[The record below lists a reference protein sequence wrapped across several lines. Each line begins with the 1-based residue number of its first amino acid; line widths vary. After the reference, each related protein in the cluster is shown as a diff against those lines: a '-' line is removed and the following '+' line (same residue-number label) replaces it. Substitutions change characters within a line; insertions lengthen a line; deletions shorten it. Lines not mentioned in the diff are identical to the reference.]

1 MLSAPVSNV
10 YAAAGDYTVLPAIAG
25 KRIVVI
31 SSYVTSSAGITLTF
45 KSASTAITGAMYV
58 TASGSIQM
66 DAVHGATGQDEC
78 WILKTNAGEALV
90 ITASAAATV
99 GGYITYRYELV

>member
-31 SSYVTSSAGITLTF
+31 SCLATSSAAITLTF
-45 KSASTAITGAMYV
+45 KSAATPITGAMYV
-58 TASGSIQM
+58 GANGSLNM
-66 DAVHGATGQDEC
+66 DAVHGATGNDEC
-78 WILKTNAGEALV
+78 WILKTNPGEALV
-90 ITASAAATV
+90 ITASGAATI